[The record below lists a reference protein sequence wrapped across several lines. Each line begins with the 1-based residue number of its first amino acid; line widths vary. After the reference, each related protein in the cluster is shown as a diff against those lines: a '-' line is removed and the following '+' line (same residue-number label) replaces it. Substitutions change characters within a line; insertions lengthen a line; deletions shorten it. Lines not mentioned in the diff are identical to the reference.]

1 MIPPPEQE
9 EQNHLLMESTVLI
22 RELVTS
28 DWAVLVEVDSDK
40 FSKTRRVVV
49 SKSLRITERL

>member
-1 MIPPPEQE
+1 MIPPPEQM
-9 EQNHLLMESTVLI
+9 EQNQLLMESTVLI

>member
-1 MIPPPEQE
+1 MIPPPEQM
-9 EQNHLLMESTVLI
+9 EQNQLLMESTVLI

-28 DWAVLVEVDSDK
+28 DWAVLVKVDSDK
-40 FSKTRRVVV
+40 FAKTRRVVV